1 MYYKP
6 HPLLWAGCSGRAFLL
21 MVDAVAELIDFI
33 FFNLARMLHD
43 GSLLASAFQFLRL
56 GPSFDE
62 YRG

>member
-1 MYYKP
+1 
-6 HPLLWAGCSGRAFLL
+6 